1 MSNSY
6 VSVEGFEFSNDNFYI
21 FKIEGRGFLIMA
33 TPAILA
39 EGKFR
44 INSGNQTIVLI
55 DSFGDRTTL
64 RYVFSDDGKTVRL
77 RRDDGFTITLY
88 K

>member
-1 MSNSY
+1 
-6 VSVEGFEFSNDNFYI
+6 
-21 FKIEGRGFLIMA
+21 MA
-33 TPAILA
+33 TPTILV
-39 EGKFR
+39 EGKFQV
-44 INSGNQTIVLI
+44 NSGNQTIVLI

-64 RYVFSDDGKTVRL
+64 RYAFSNDGKTVRL